1 MEDHLCY
8 YGFMPFD
15 LCHSVYVTSSMPGH
29 LGHSIWLLRV
39 TATWW
44 ALVPGSARFQ
54 LSHRH
59 LAPAGRRALRKLH
72 RERRMETLPASW
84 VLTLLC
90 LGSHLLQAVIST
102 TVIPSCIPGESED
115 NCTALVQMEDDP
127 RVAQVQI
134 TKCSSD
140 MDGYCLHGQ
149 CIYLVDMREKFCRCE
164 VGYTGLRC
172 EHFFLTVHQPLSKEY
187 VALTVILIF
196 LFLIITAGCI
206 YYFCRWYK
214 NRKSKKSREEYE
226 RVTSGDPVLPQV

>member
-1 MEDHLCY
+1 MRL
-8 YGFMPFD
+8 D
-15 LCHSVYVTSSMPGH
+15 LM
-29 LGHSIWLLRV
+29 SIC
-39 TATWW
+39 
-44 ALVPGSARFQ
+44 
-54 LSHRH
+54 
-59 LAPAGRRALRKLH
+59 
-72 RERRMETLPASW
+72 
-84 VLTLLC
+84 VLMFRTPSC
-90 LGSHLLQAVIST
+90 SHLLQEVIST
-102 TVIPSCIPGESED
+102 TVIPSCIPEESED

-127 RVAQVQI
+127 RVAQVLI

-140 MDGYCLHGQ
+140 MDDYCLHGH
-149 CIYLVDMREKFCRCE
+149 CIYVVDMHEKYCRCE

-196 LFLIITAGCI
+196 LFLVITAGSI

>member
-1 MEDHLCY
+1 MTNAPRL
-8 YGFMPFD
+8 PPP
-15 LCHSVYVTSSMPGH
+15 LLL
-29 LGHSIWLLRV
+29 LGAS
-39 TATWW
+39 
-44 ALVPGSARFQ
+44 
-54 LSHRH
+54 
-59 LAPAGRRALRKLH
+59 RAYLDKAASRPKRQGASPSFFLGAACGVRGGQ
-72 RERRMETLPASW
+72 REQGACGW
-84 VLTLLC
+84 VGTEL
-90 LGSHLLQAVIST
+90 
-102 TVIPSCIPGESED
+102 IPSCIPGESED

-226 RVTSGDPVLPQV
+226 RVTSGDPVLPQVWTVPSSYGQGFTVCLADVNIFSC